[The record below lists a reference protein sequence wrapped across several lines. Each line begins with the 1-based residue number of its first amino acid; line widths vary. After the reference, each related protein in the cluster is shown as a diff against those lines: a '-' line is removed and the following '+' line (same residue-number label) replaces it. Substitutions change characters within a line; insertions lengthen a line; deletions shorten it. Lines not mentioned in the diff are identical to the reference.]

1 MLVVAVVVAAGAI
14 AGVLVTG
21 AAKRWPSLDP
31 GAPHLTRRRIRTA
44 VHDHPGLGGVLARR
58 LDPGA
63 VTGLLLTVAVGLAV
77 GAFVATGIVLAMIG
91 TERGLQRGD
100 LPVTRWAAEQTT
112 AGSAEVL
119 ALISRLGGTG
129 TAVLVGGALALV
141 GLRRRPSWSLPAFLL
156 ISIGGQF
163 ALVAVIK
170 ALIERARPDIDQL
183 TGFAG
188 ASFPSGHAAAAATV
202 WAVAALVLTLG
213 PGRRYANALPGIAVG
228 IAVAVATTRVML
240 GVHWFT
246 DVVAGLAVGWGWF
259 ALCSIAFG
267 GRVLHFGEPVQRAED
282 VAARTAVAARS

>member
-1 MLVVAVVVAAGAI
+1 MLPVSVVVVAGVLAGA
-14 AGVLVTG
+14 LVTG
-21 AAKRWPSLDP
+21 AARRWPSLDP

-44 VHDHPGLGGVLARR
+44 VQDHPGLRGVLARR

-63 VTGLLLTVAVGLAV
+63 VTGLLLTVTVALAV
-77 GAFVATGIVLAMIG
+77 GAFVAAGIVLAMIG

-100 LPVTRWAAEQTT
+100 LPVTRWAAEETT
-112 AGSAEVL
+112 AGAAQVL
-119 ALISRLGGTG
+119 AMISRLGGTG
-129 TAVLVGGALALV
+129 AAVVVGGVLVLA
-141 GLRRRPSWSLPAFLL
+141 GLRLRPGWSMPVFVLV
-156 ISIGGQF
+156 SIGGQF

-170 ALIERARPDIDQL
+170 ELIERARPDLAQL

-213 PGRRYANALPGIAVG
+213 PGRRYASALPGIAVG
-228 IAVAVATTRVML
+228 IAVAVAATRVML

-282 VAARTAVAARS
+282 AAARTQVGARA